1 MKSFK
6 IERIHSTAMYE
17 KNICGTRS
25 KFLVLRQIGKL
36 FEIQQSYPI
45 EMDSCYYYNCWLLR
59 HNFLI
64 PKKTI
69 EKGLKSQ
76 QFF

>member
-45 EMDSCYYYNCWLLR
+45 EMDSCYYSFPFITIFPNP
-59 HNFLI
+59 
-64 PKKTI
+64 PKT
-69 EKGLKSQ
+69 
-76 QFF
+76 